1 MTRTLPIVCSLVLAA
16 VAPVLAAIAI
26 GNLEAGAAVESSCLA
41 DVRAPVVPKVAPKAE
56 SSFCSAGAS
65 EVRP

>member
-1 MTRTLPIVCSLVLAA
+1 MTRTLPIVCSLILSAI
-16 VAPVLAAIAI
+16 APVLAAMAI

-41 DVRAPVVPKVAPKAE
+41 DVPAPVTPKVAPKAE
-56 SSFCSAGAS
+56 AGFCSAGAS